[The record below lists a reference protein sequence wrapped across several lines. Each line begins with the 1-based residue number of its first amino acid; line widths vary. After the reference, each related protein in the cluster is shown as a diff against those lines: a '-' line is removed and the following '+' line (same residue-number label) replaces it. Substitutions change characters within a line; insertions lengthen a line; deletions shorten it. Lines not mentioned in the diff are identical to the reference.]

1 MRGGPPAADYQSQRK
16 SRRDTGPELAGGIPL
31 TKGKLNTISPWPSI
45 CDTYADMG
53 FSIHHS
59 NASGFRAPEI
69 ESAGFTLS

>member
-1 MRGGPPAADYQSQRK
+1 MRGGPTAGDYQSQRK
-16 SRRDTGPELAGGIPL
+16 SRRDTGPQLAEWIPL
-31 TKGKLNTISPWPSI
+31 TNGKLNIISPWPSI

-59 NASGFRAPEI
+59 NASGFRAPGI